1 MLPESQLR
9 MLIDY
14 LKQLIFFEELVF
26 LFNMKVEQSEYEKV
40 IDLDF
45 GETPQVVILPMLDL
59 VMNIWNFKIIDYEA
73 GMDVNFLKMLG
84 KMGVRV
90 FEKVRFDRHTCI
102 YLVCYL
108 VNT

>member
-45 GETPQVVILPMLDL
+45 
-59 VMNIWNFKIIDYEA
+59 
-73 GMDVNFLKMLG
+73 
-84 KMGVRV
+84 
-90 FEKVRFDRHTCI
+90 
-102 YLVCYL
+102 
-108 VNT
+108 

>member
-59 VMNIWNFKIIDYEA
+59 VMNI
-73 GMDVNFLKMLG
+73 
-84 KMGVRV
+84 
-90 FEKVRFDRHTCI
+90 
-102 YLVCYL
+102 
-108 VNT
+108 